1 MVLLHTHSFS
11 RGSSLHLDIARIV
24 AGSGAIALNVVVLLL
39 LLIPAGLPDLAPRPD
54 RPTRVVPLDRVK
66 PPTPPLPP
74 EIVDVV
80 PPQPPVARMPVTPE
94 VVRPVVDQVVIDEGS
109 LPAEIVD
116 TPPTDTGPID
126 IAPTGPIEGVRL
138 EYASASSPPYPR
150 DQVRA
155 GHEGTVLLRVLVD
168 VDGRPLQV
176 EVEQSSGHRRLDDAA
191 RRHVLKH
198 WTFRPAMK
206 DGRPV
211 QAVGIVPIDFSLG

>member
-11 RGSSLHLDIARIV
+11 RVSSLHLDIARIV

-39 LLIPAGLPDLAPRPD
+39 LLIPAGLPDLAPQPD
-54 RPTRVVPLDRVK
+54 RTITVVPIDADIT
-66 PPTPPLPP
+66 PPTPPPP
-74 EIVDVV
+74 VEVEIVK
-80 PPQPPVARMPVTPE
+80 PQTPVAQVPTQE
-94 VVRPVVDQVVIDEGS
+94 VVKPVVEQVVVDQGTLPTETVV
-109 LPAEIVD
+109 A
-116 TPPTDTGPID
+116 PPVETGPVD
-126 IAPTGPIEGVRL
+126 IAPPSGPVEGVRL
-138 EYASASSPPYPR
+138 EYASASSPAYPR
-150 DQVRA
+150 DAVLA

-176 EVEQSSGHRRLDDAA
+176 DIEQSSGHRRLDDAA

-198 WTFRPAMK
+198 WIFRPAMK

>member
-1 MVLLHTHSFS
+1 MVLIRTHSFS
-11 RGSSLHLDIARIV
+11 RASSLHLDIARIV

-39 LLIPAGLPDLAPRPD
+39 LLIPAGLPERAPPAAR
-54 RPTRVVPLDRVK
+54 TITVVPIEADVT
-66 PPTPPLPP
+66 PPTPP
-74 EIVDVV
+74 
-80 PPQPPVARMPVTPE
+80 PPVEVE
-94 VVRPVVDQVVIDEGS
+94 VVRPQATQTPVRQEMARPVVEQVVVDQGTLPVENIVAP
-109 LPAEIVD
+109 PAE
-116 TPPTDTGPID
+116 TGPVD
-126 IAPTGPIEGVRL
+126 ISPPSRPVEGVRL
-138 EYASASSPPYPR
+138 EYASAPPPAYPR
-150 DQVRA
+150 DQVRS

-176 EVEQSSGHRRLDDAA
+176 DVERSSGHRRLDDAA

>member
-1 MVLLHTHSFS
+1 MVLPYTHSFS

-39 LLIPAGLPDLAPRPD
+39 LLIPAGLPDLAPPAE
-54 RPTRVVPLDRVK
+54 PTITIVPIDADVT
-66 PPTPPLPP
+66 PPTPP
-74 EIVDVV
+74 
-80 PPQPPVARMPVTPE
+80 PVEVE
-94 VVRPVVDQVVIDEGS
+94 VVRPQATQAPVQQEIATPVVEQVVVDQGTLPVEAVVAP
-109 LPAEIVD
+109 PAE
-116 TPPTDTGPID
+116 TGPVD
-126 IAPTGPIEGVRL
+126 IAPPSGPVEGVRL

-150 DQVRA
+150 DQIRA

-168 VDGRPLQV
+168 IDGRPLRV
-176 EVEQSSGHRRLDDAA
+176 DVDRSSGHRRLDDAA